1 MSNVVAAA
9 WGAEMSSPRIAEM
22 LPPRITKT
30 CSLQK
35 GRLFSFQT
43 SCKNVSK
50 PGFCPGGKGLLPFMK
65 NEELAVF
72 PVKHHKILWGLPVC
86 AVQTLSGFAI
96 RAMPVTAIKI
106 LWVCRP
112 DIVRATP
119 EQKVGFRLQGARRF
133 FRKTRKG
140 FNLAFLCRKP
150 AVYRKPFRKRRSTL
164 RNRLFSCARRF
175 LSAEAI
181 CRGKWEAECVR

>member
-1 MSNVVAAA
+1 MSPPRI
-9 WGAEMSSPRIAEM
+9 AEMSSPRIVEM
-22 LPPRITKT
+22 SSPRITKT

-43 SCKNVSK
+43 SRKHVSK
-50 PGFCPGGKGLLPFMK
+50 PGFCPGRKIRFPFMK
-65 NEELAVF
+65 NKEIAVF
-72 PVKHHKILWGLPVC
+72 LVKRHKILWGLPVC

-96 RAMPVTAIKI
+96 GTMPVTAIKF

-119 EQKVGFRLQGARRF
+119 EQKVGFRLQGARLF
-133 FRKTRKG
+133 FRKIRKG
-140 FNLAFLCRKP
+140 FNPAFPRRKP

-164 RNRLFSCARRF
+164 RNRLFSCARRL

-181 CRGKWEAECVR
+181 CRGKWEAECGR